1 MPTFE
6 VDVKGATYE
15 VDAPDERTAWAWAN
29 KTHQQSTAQT
39 PRPTAKEAP
48 PEPFGQ
54 RLNREI
60 AAVPRQLGLTARH
73 AVQGTIGNLG
83 DVVGAPIAAIG
94 NMAGVPLRTPS
105 QITSDLLDKAGL
117 PKPETKLERVVQVP
131 SEFLAGTGGM
141 VGLAKQ
147 GVKAAANQNVQNVVR
162 QLAVKPG
169 LQASSAVG
177 GGLAGGY
184 TKETGG
190 NAGAQFLAT
199 LGGGILS
206 PMGVQG
212 FSTAKNAVMQR
223 LGQTAQAPSVTVVI
237 NNALKDS
244 GYKVSDIP
252 ANVMKQM
259 ERDIGEA
266 MKTGELSGPALK
278 RYLDYKL
285 VGATPARGNL
295 TLDPVDITR
304 QQNLAKIGANSTN
317 PALNELALRQNRNT
331 GKLIE
336 NLNTLGADTA
346 DDAYAGGQRVISALK
361 GRESF
366 AKSQIDAAY
375 SAARDK
381 QGRSVPLDRYAFSQT
396 VNNLLDDAMVG
407 GNLPGD
413 VRNTI
418 NAIAT
423 GKKSVGMHKT
433 VDMPFTVEV
442 AEQLKTQ
449 VGKLQRATTDGQTR
463 IALGLVRQALDETPI
478 MQSRQVN
485 PGNLPA
491 VPGTVPPGNLEVGQ
505 DAIDAFNRARGLNRE
520 WMKQVE
526 ATPALQAVVDGVEPD
541 KFVQQFIIGS
551 GSKSSV
557 MDVAKLK
564 TQISKSPEAMTAV
577 KQQIVSHL
585 KNSATSGK
593 PDEAMQFSSSA
604 YNKALNA
611 IGDRKLGL
619 FFTKDEIAQLKS
631 VGRVAMYEQQQVS
644 GSAVNNSN
652 TAGSMLANIFERI
665 ANSQIAN
672 KIPFGNAMITQPSQ
686 EISGAL
692 AARNVM
698 RTPNALVLPK
708 QKPLPVFPAPLLLA
722 PGLLAE

>member
-1 MPTFE
+1 MNIQEIRAQYPQYDDMNDQQLADALHAKYYADMP
-6 VDVKGATYE
+6 K
-15 VDAPDERTAWAWAN
+15 DAVYQKLGLSVSQP
-29 KTHQQSTAQT
+29 
-39 PRPTAKEAP
+39 AKEAP

-147 GVKAAANQNVQNVVR
+147 GVKAAANPNVQNVVR

-259 ERDIGEA
+259 ERDVGEA

-285 VGATPARGNL
+285 VGAVPARGNL

-346 DDAYAGGQRVISALK
+346 DDAYAAGSKVIGYLGK
-361 GRESF
+361 RG
-366 AKSQIDAAY
+366 DAAKQQINAAY
-375 SAARDK
+375 EQARNTAGRSAA
-381 QGRSVPLDRYAFSQT
+381 LDHVEFTNRA
-396 VNNLLDDAMVG
+396 NNLIDSAMVG
-407 GNLPGD
+407 GSLPDGVRSNLN
-413 VRNTI
+413 R
-418 NAIAT
+418 IAS
-423 GKKSVGMHKT
+423 GEMPLT
-433 VDMPFTVEV
+433 VDV
-442 AEQLKTQ
+442 AEQFKTQ
-449 VGKLQRATTDGQTR
+449 IGQLQRASNDGATR
-463 IALGLVRQALDETPI
+463 MALGLVRQALDDAP
-478 MQSRQVN
+478 
-485 PGNLPA
+485 L
-491 VPGTVPPGNLEVGQ
+491 LEGQ
-505 DAIDAFNRARGLNRE
+505 GQQAIDAFGKARSLNRA
-520 WMKQVE
+520 WMQQVE
-526 ATPALQAVVDGVEPD
+526 NTPALKAALDGAEPD
-541 KFVQQFIIGS
+541 KFVQQFIIGT

-564 TQISKSPEAMTAV
+564 TQIGKSPEAMTAV

-672 KIPFGNAMITQPSQ
+672 KIPFGGTMITQPSQ